1 MHATVNI
8 PASEVHGLQL
18 RPPRSIEVTKIP
30 LFPENS
36 HKRRLCSAIR
46 PQKGYYVHHMGV

>member
-18 RPPRSIEVTKIP
+18 RPPRSIEVTKLP
-30 LFPENS
+30 LFPG
-36 HKRRLCSAIR
+36 KF
-46 PQKGYYVHHMGV
+46 PQASLYVPL